1 VRLLG
6 RSSRRLATKRRYA
19 RVAVIQVPP
28 PDTSPSARDL
38 VADWME
44 ASLVH
49 GPGDLRGQPTESTTR
64 NRLISGPAT
73 MSSS

>member
-1 VRLLG
+1 MAVMQ
-6 RSSRRLATKRRYA
+6 
-19 RVAVIQVPP
+19 VAP
-28 PDTSPSARDL
+28 PDASPSLGDL

-73 MSSS
+73 MSSSCPYGTGLWVG